1 MMGLPLRVL
10 VAGKG
15 GVGKTTVAALLS
27 HFLRDRGMRVLAVD
41 ADSVPNLGMA
51 LGLPADVS
59 RGIVPL
65 VRNEE
70 LVEQRTGARPGQA
83 WGVLFRVN
91 PRVDDLSERYGVR
104 IEDGLSL
111 LVVGSI
117 DAAKQG
123 CLCPAIALAKRLLK
137 HLVSSADERSAV
149 VVDSEAGAEVF
160 GRGLAENFDHMIC
173 VSEPTVASLD
183 ISKRLIKMGR
193 QLGIR
198 EFSLIVNKVPEGGEA
213 LKGEIEVR
221 FSADARVFFVPSDPE
236 VLRASI
242 EGRGVKAIPNSS
254 PAILALSSAFS
265 EIFG

>member
-1 MMGLPLRVL
+1 MALPLRVL

-15 GVGKTTVAALLS
+15 GVGKTTVSALLS
-27 HFLRDRGMRVLAVD
+27 HFLRDKGLRVLAVD
-41 ADSVPNLGMA
+41 ADSVPNLGIA
-51 LGLPADVS
+51 LGLPPEVAGS
-59 RGIVPL
+59 IVPL

-91 PRVDDLSERYGVR
+91 PRVDDLAERYGVSVG
-104 IEDGLSL
+104 DGLSL

-137 HLVSSADERSAV
+137 HLVSTADDSSAV
-149 VVDSEAGAEVF
+149 IVDSEAGAEVF

-183 ISKRLIKMGR
+183 ISKHLLRMGR

-198 EFSLIVNKVPEGGEA
+198 EFSLIVNKMPEECGTLREA
-213 LKGEIEVR
+213 VERR
-221 FSADARVFFVPSDPE
+221 FSGEARVFFVPRDPE

-242 EGRGVKAIPNSS
+242 EGRGVGTLPDDS
-254 PAILALSSAFS
+254 PAVSALRRAFS
-265 EIFG
+265 EMFG